1 MPLYSFKAYD
11 TAGRLEQGELEAD
24 SREAALET
32 LSRTGRFPFD
42 IAPAGTMSAPTTTAP
57 WWNRELFGQGALPF
71 ATLAILARE
80 LATLTKAALP
90 IDEVLRVVAL
100 QPRIGARAR
109 RLVETVLGRVI
120 GGASLSEA
128 LAAQG
133 NAIPQHFWRLVRAGE
148 VSGTLPQ
155 ALDELAGFLEQSA
168 KVRGQLVTALVYPMV
183 LVVAALV
190 TVAVIMT
197 VMIPAILPLFQD
209 AGRQPPVVVAA
220 LITLQRLA
228 SDNWPVLI
236 AFATAS
242 IVAVPVITRSE
253 RAMIAWDRLVLR
265 VPVVGSLVQRSAT
278 MRLARTMST
287 LTRNGVP
294 MLEAIGVTAGVMRNR
309 AFGAALR
316 DAERE
321 VNQGGALLAPLMRSG
336 LLPDLALRMIAL
348 GEQTG
353 QLPQMLARVADIYE
367 HDVQQQLQRLLGIA
381 TPAITIVIGVV
392 IGALILS
399 VMSAMIGLN
408 ETVLR

>member
-11 TAGRLEQGELEAD
+11 IAGRLEQGELEAD
-24 SREAALET
+24 SREAALEK
-32 LSRTGRFPFD
+32 LGRTGRFPFD
-42 IAPAGTMSAPTTTAP
+42 IAPASTVAGPAPTTP
-57 WWNRELFGQGALPF
+57 WWNRELLGQGALPL
-71 ATLAILARE
+71 ATLAVLARE

-100 QPRIGARAR
+100 QPRIGGRAR
-109 RLVETVLGRVI
+109 RLIETVLGRVI
-120 GGASLSEA
+120 AGASLSEA

-133 NAIPQHFWRLVRAGE
+133 QAIPQHFWRLVRAGE

-155 ALDELAGFLEQSA
+155 ALDELASFLEQSA
-168 KVRGQLVTALVYPMV
+168 KVRSQLVTALIYPMV

-190 TVAVIMT
+190 TVGVIMT

-220 LITLQRLA
+220 LIALQKLA
-228 SDNWPVLI
+228 SDYWPALIALFAAAILAIPVL
-236 AFATAS
+236 A
-242 IVAVPVITRSE
+242 RSE
-253 RAMIAWDRLVLR
+253 RAMIAKDRLVLR

-294 MLEAIGVTAGVMRNR
+294 MLEAISVTAGVMRNR
-309 AFGAALR
+309 AFAAALR

-353 QLPQMLARVADIYE
+353 QLPPMLSRVADIYE

-381 TPAITIVIGVV
+381 TPVITVVIGVLV
-392 IGALILS
+392 GALILS